1 MEEPMN
7 TSNVGIPQT
16 DSIEEL
22 ARFWDSHDVTDF
34 EEQLEEV
41 AAPVFE
47 RETVVKVCLPCKE
60 AEAVKELAQSKGLH
74 DVDLIRQWILER
86 VHSL

>member
-1 MEEPMN
+1 MS
-7 TSNVGIPQT
+7 TSNIPHT

-22 ARFWDSHDVTDF
+22 ARFWDHHDLTDF

-41 AAPVFE
+41 PEPVFE
-47 RETVVKVCLPCKE
+47 RETTVRVHLPRKE
-60 AEAVKELAQSKGLH
+60 AETLKELAQSKGLR

-86 VHSL
+86 VHAS

>member
-1 MEEPMN
+1 MN
-7 TSNVGIPQT
+7 RSNIPHT

-22 ARFWDSHDVTDF
+22 ARFWDHHDLTDF

-41 AAPVFE
+41 SEPVFE
-47 RETVVKVCLPCKE
+47 RETTVRVHLPCKE
-60 AEAVKELAQSKGLH
+60 AETLKELAQSKGLH

-86 VHSL
+86 VHAS